1 MGKNFFRCNRIPF
14 YKRDGLPM
22 NKVISTRINDKLFIK
37 LNNHEM
43 KNEDIVTKALHQ
55 FFENKEQNNEII
67 TTLKENVQTL
77 EKHKE
82 SLEID
87 KICLMQKSKN
97 LQTKIDDL
105 AQMYPSAVVLLGKTS
120 ESRQIRK
127 NKWIFNK

>member
-1 MGKNFFRCNRIPF
+1 
-14 YKRDGLPM
+14 M

-120 ESRQIRK
+120 ESRQIRR

>member
-1 MGKNFFRCNRIPF
+1 
-14 YKRDGLPM
+14 M

-55 FFENKEQNNEII
+55 FFENKERVEII

-105 AQMYPSAVVLLGKTS
+105 AQMYPSAVVLLGKTP